1 MTKTIVSVVGA
12 RPNFLKVAPLHRQ
25 FARIPLQ
32 IKSILVHT
40 GQNYDF
46 SMSESFFQDLEL
58 PQPHYRLGVGSG
70 THSAQTGRIMRRFEK
85 VIRNERVDGV
95 VVFG

>member
-1 MTKTIVSVVGA
+1 MIKTIVSVVGA

-25 FARIPLQ
+25 FARIPQQ

-40 GQNYDF
+40 GQHYDF

-58 PQPHYRLGVGSG
+58 PQPHYHLGVGPG
-70 THSAQTGRIMRRFEK
+70 THSTQTARI
-85 VIRNERVDGV
+85 IRKKFR
-95 VVFG
+95 